1 MSRPEAP
8 PAPSAAPAPSIMR
21 NRDFL
26 LLWAGEGISLAGSQV
41 TELALPL
48 TAVLALGAG
57 AGEMGLLGLARFAP
71 YLLVTLP
78 AGLMADRFR
87 RRPILLWANLGRAAL
102 VGLIPLLAML
112 GWLRMEHLYA
122 IAFGTGILTVFFD
135 VTYWSYLPV
144 IVEPHQL
151 TAGNSRLMATQ
162 SIATIGGP
170 GLGGALVQILTA
182 PVALLVDAASFLFS
196 AVSLAFIRHP
206 EPRPIPSA
214 DGADGPIGQLR
225 EGFAIVMGHP
235 ILRALVGT
243 AGAYNLFNAWI
254 EVLFVILAVQ
264 VLGLSPTLLG
274 LVLSSGAAGA
284 LAGALLAAP
293 LARRMGIGP
302 AVVWAVILDCVAM
315 LPIAFVGG
323 PTWVVLTVLFAAF
336 FINGFG
342 VSLSSV
348 HAISLRQTV
357 TPNRLLGR
365 MTASYRL
372 IGYGGISIG
381 ALVGGL
387 AGELLGVR
395 IGVLIGSIGMLSAA
409 VFVIASPLRGLREL
423 PAEDSA

>member
-1 MSRPEAP
+1 MASERPAR
-8 PAPSAAPAPSIMR
+8 SIMR

-26 LLWAGEGISLAGSQV
+26 LLWAGEGVSLAGSQV

-48 TAVLALGAG
+48 TAVLSLGAG

-87 RRPILLWANLGRAAL
+87 RRPILLWANVGRAAFIGL
-102 VGLIPLLAML
+102 VPLLAML

-122 IAFGTGILTVFFD
+122 VAFATGTLTVFFD

-144 IVEPHQL
+144 IVEPDQL
-151 TAGNSRLMATQ
+151 TEGNSRLMATQ

-170 GLGGALVQILTA
+170 GLGGALVQVLTA
-182 PVALLVDAASFLFS
+182 PIALVVDAASFLLS
-196 AVSLAFIRHP
+196 AVSLALIRRP
-206 EPRPIPSA
+206 EPKPEPSA
-214 DGADGPIGQLR
+214 EDTDGVRAQVR
-225 EGFAIVMGHP
+225 EGFAVVLGHP

-264 VLGLSPTLLG
+264 VLGLTPTLIG

-293 LARRMGIGP
+293 MARRMGIGP
-302 AVVWAVILDCVAM
+302 AVVWTVVLECVAM

-336 FINGFG
+336 FVNGFG

-365 MTASYRL
+365 MTATYRL

-381 ALVGGL
+381 ALAGGL

-395 IGVLIGSIGMLSAA
+395 VGVLLGAIGMLSAA
-409 VFVIASPLRGLREL
+409 AFVVLSPLRGVRSL
-423 PAEDSA
+423 PQEGAST